1 MKCPHCDTFV
11 HKIPVTWKCPHCREK
26 LPEPSKLFL
35 FSEHVTEYLQDK
47 GVIFWSIWFGLI
59 LILISISEMVFG
71 YGFLFNYLSGNLLL
85 SLCFIFFGGMLVD
98 MVVKINLPLR
108 LLYGADY
115 ILKERAVIRNTR
127 KATNL
132 ALVVGFAFCLYYLK
146 PRLFFIYFP
155 TYLIIMGWFLV
166 LSWSIVGIFLDQRMV
181 EDVRFRFYMDR
192 LGITSLKRYRK
203 FGAFIIGTLFITA
216 IGFWILMRIPGLWE
230 EINNLAVVGSVLY
243 FTREYLSWLF

>member
-1 MKCPHCDTFV
+1 MKCPHCDTYV
-11 HKIPVTWKCPHCREK
+11 HKIPVTWKCPHCGEK

-35 FSEHVTEYLQDK
+35 FSEHVVEYLQDK

-59 LILISISEMVFG
+59 LILISVLEMVSG
-71 YGFLFNYLSGNLLL
+71 HGFLFSYFSGSFLL
-85 SLCFIFFGGMLVD
+85 SLGFIFFGGMLVD

-155 TYLIIMGWFLV
+155 SYLVIMGWFLV

-203 FGAFIIGTLFITA
+203 FGSIIIGILFITA
-216 IGFWILMRIPGLWE
+216 IGFWILMRIPGLWK
-230 EINNLAVVGSVLY
+230 EINNLTMIGSVLHFIQEY
-243 FTREYLSWLF
+243 FSWLF

>member
-1 MKCPHCDTFV
+1 M
-11 HKIPVTWKCPHCREK
+11 
-26 LPEPSKLFL
+26 
-35 FSEHVTEYLQDK
+35 
-47 GVIFWSIWFGLI
+47 IFWSIWFGLI